1 MAVEHTRE
9 LLPMGCVDLALLKI
23 VVRFILDEQDD
34 LMTIED
40 AGDGAGNI
48 PTRSDIRKMKAIQW
62 FCFHKEHAG
71 DALIAANM
79 LLHQLLHVSMARPPK
94 KSIHSIGHCHVDN
107 GVQRSFPTKSTCYRL
122 GQTILFH
129 CIKCWGRK
137 QHKDK
142 YYTLSIIANDPFN
155 GDVNKIKRILIHRT
169 DVRHRVLASLLDIHS
184 STDRE
189 EVQNSYCGG
198 SKSFRSNF
206 DRSKKSS
213 FKRLL
218 SAREAYQRSRRRQSS
233 DQAIDR
239 EERTND
245 FKEYCG
251 ETNRNTLIVA
261 RNCTTQQLVF
271 SKDPSYP
278 TLEWNEIK
286 LSWK

>member
-1 MAVEHTRE
+1 MAVEHTRQ

-94 KSIHSIGHCHVDN
+94 KSIHSIGHCHVVDN

-122 GQTILFH
+122 RQTILFH

-206 DRSKKSS
+206 DRSKKTPSKGCYRRGRPTNDQDADNQAT
-213 FKRLL
+213 KR
-218 SAREAYQRSRRRQSS
+218 SIVKS
-233 DQAIDR
+233 
-239 EERTND
+239 ERTISRSVEA
-245 FKEYCG
+245 K
-251 ETNRNTLIVA
+251 
-261 RNCTTQQLVF
+261 
-271 SKDPSYP
+271 P
-278 TLEWNEIK
+278 TATH
-286 LSWK
+286 